1 MRILGNPIGE
11 DPRVVSGES
20 GASAFGCIAEILS
33 NPNLQK
39 IKEQLCLNENS
50 KLLFISTEG
59 DTDRKNYRSIV
70 WDGKYDSYQKQPLC

>member
-1 MRILGNPIGE
+1 MERSQRRG
-11 DPRVVSGES
+11 R
-20 GASAFGCIAEILS
+20 
-33 NPNLQK
+33 QK
-39 IKEQLCLNENS
+39 DGREVLNENS